1 MSNLKITVGQWI
13 LCISGIIILTLIA
26 VLPPVLRILIPKEET
41 VEPNVPPVD
50 PSPSPSITPSETEKP
65 LEVTGALTCTKKESD
80 TTGYT
85 NQISRNIQYSDNQVH
100 TVINSYTE
108 TYIVSG
114 TTNKDARDA
123 KKALC
128 DATVSS
134 YMGISGYTKT
144 CTEDNETQ
152 FTTNEIFDLN
162 VFQDIEVETPAGKE
176 ILSSDIKLQEKI
188 ADVKKRLEE
197 SGYTCEQ

>member
-13 LCISGIIILTLIA
+13 ICISGIIVLTLIA
-26 VLPPVLRILIPKEET
+26 VLPPVLRILVPKEET
-41 VEPNVPPVD
+41 VEPNNPPIN
-50 PSPSPSITPSETEKP
+50 PSPSPDNPPITEKP
-65 LEVTGALTCTKKESD
+65 LETTGALTCTKKESD

-85 NQISRNIQYSDNQVH
+85 NQISRNIQYSDNKVH
-100 TVINSYTE
+100 TIINSYTE
-108 TYIVSG
+108 NYIVSG

-128 DATVSS
+128 DSTASS
-134 YMGISGYTKT
+134 YIGISGYTKT

-162 VFQDIEVETPAGKE
+162 TFQDIEVETPAGTE
-176 ILSSDIKLQEKI
+176 ILSSDIKLNEI
-188 ADVKKRLEE
+188 IDEVKNRLEE
-197 SGYTCEQ
+197 SGYICEQ